1 MGLLDLNQKENEVGA
16 GNQVDAMAVIDI
28 LAMEVASLTKR
39 AAIAEAKVI
48 DFESKMKES
57 K

>member
-1 MGLLDLNQKENEVGA
+1 MGLLDLNQKENEVGT

-28 LAMEVASLTKR
+28 LAMEVASLAKR
-39 AAIAEAKVI
+39 VAIAEAKVI

>member
-1 MGLLDLNQKENEVGA
+1 MGLLDLNQKENEGGT

-39 AAIAEAKVI
+39 VAIAEAKVI
-48 DFESKMKES
+48 DFESKTKES

>member
-1 MGLLDLNQKENEVGA
+1 MGLLDLNQKENEVGT

-39 AAIAEAKVI
+39 VAIAEAKVI

>member
-1 MGLLDLNQKENEVGA
+1 MDLLDLNRKENEVGA

-28 LAMEVASLTKR
+28 LAMEVAALTKR
-39 AAIAEAKVI
+39 VAIAEAKVV
-48 DFESKMKES
+48 DLEGKTKES